1 MQNLAN
7 SPTPWIGITG
17 HLARGGYLITDVNF
31 FFFNSLCSRRICP
44 GIHVAERELWLAISR
59 LLWAFD
65 IRSLPDE
72 PISLEEYEGE
82 SGRTPRPYRVRLIPR
97 HDRVQA
103 LLEAEKEVTLM
114 KL

>member
-1 MQNLAN
+1 MSNL
-7 SPTPWIGITG
+7 
-17 HLARGGYLITDVNF
+17 LRR
-31 FFFNSLCSRRICP
+31 RRICP

-82 SGRTPRPYRVRLIPR
+82 SGRTPLPYRVSLIPR

-103 LLEAEKEVTLM
+103 LLEAEQEVTLM

>member
-1 MQNLAN
+1 V
-7 SPTPWIGITG
+7 GIFTLGLVG
-17 HLARGGYLITDVNF
+17 HHMHHQRWLF
-31 FFFNSLCSRRICP
+31 SFSRRICP

-82 SGRTPRPYRVRLIPR
+82 SGRTPLPYRVMLVPR
-97 HDRVQA
+97 HDRVQT
-103 LLEAEKEVTLM
+103 LLEAEQEVTLM

>member
-1 MQNLAN
+1 
-7 SPTPWIGITG
+7 
-17 HLARGGYLITDVNF
+17 
-31 FFFNSLCSRRICP
+31 
-44 GIHVAERELWLAISR
+44 VAERELWLAVSC

-72 PISLEEYEGE
+72 PISLDGYNGE
-82 SGRTPRPYRVRLIPR
+82 SGRKPKPFRVTLTPR

-103 LLEAEKEVTLM
+103 LLEAEEEVSLM

>member
-1 MQNLAN
+1 MDRDHWTFGA
-7 SPTPWIGITG
+7 
-17 HLARGGYLITDVNF
+17 GYVHEKRSVPLTLPADV
-31 FFFNSLCSRRICP
+31 CCRSRRICP

-59 LLWAFD
+59 LLWAYD
-65 IRSLPDE
+65 IHSLPDE

-82 SGRTPRPYRVRLIPR
+82 SGRTPLPYRITLTPR

-103 LLEAEKEVTLM
+103 LLEAEEEVTLM